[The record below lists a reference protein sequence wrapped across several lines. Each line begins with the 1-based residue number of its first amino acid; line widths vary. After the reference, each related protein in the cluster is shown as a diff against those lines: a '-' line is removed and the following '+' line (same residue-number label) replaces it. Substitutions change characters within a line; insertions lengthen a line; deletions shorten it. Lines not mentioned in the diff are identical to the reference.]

1 MNELDGYLKD
11 NYQKSV
17 FTQMEKGNDI
27 WVLHLHGNKV
37 ISGKVNTNKKYDIV
51 FHHET
56 GEEEEIPKINI
67 KFLYLKKNQAGI
79 KKGIKVD
86 KKVKEN
92 EFGPIVSPGKRN
104 HIKNKTLFPLMKERI
119 LVFFTTL
126 EGDIL
131 GGMVGGFTRY
141 EIQILGKKGVP
152 VTLLRHAI
160 YDLRDKRKRCYLKR
174 AVEARKENLRSKK
187 AI

>member
-1 MNELDGYLKD
+1 M
-11 NYQKSV
+11 V
-17 FTQMEKGNDI
+17 
-27 WVLHLHGNKV
+27 
-37 ISGKVNTNKKYDIV
+37 
-51 FHHET
+51 
-56 GEEEEIPKINI
+56 
-67 KFLYLKKNQAGI
+67 
-79 KKGIKVD
+79 
-86 KKVKEN
+86 
-92 EFGPIVSPGKRN
+92 
-104 HIKNKTLFPLMKERI
+104 I